1 VRKEKGEVLGAQVT
15 FWFLSRSQRG
25 RGWIRLGFPAKNKG
39 WIRVLRQWAGCAKR
53 LGRSTFPFS
62 IVFQNLLFLPS
73 YLAFSHNNNTAGFA
87 SFFWFLFFFC
97 FRKFL
102 GASRAV
108 ISLFYGL
115 FLFSGFICFI
125 YLFDFF
131 CLVCV
136 LFLLL
141 HISKLKIV

>member
-39 WIRVLRQWAGCAKR
+39 WIRVLRQSAGCAKR

-87 SFFWFLFFFC
+87 SFFGFFYFFSG

-125 YLFDFF
+125 YLFIYVFILSSMYSF
-131 CLVCV
+131 SVSSH
-136 LFLLL
+136 F
-141 HISKLKIV
+141 